1 MSAVGVGALVGLTAF
16 GVISLGEG
24 ERRAARVSFILAAAV
39 SASCFIVAALPQ
51 PAPLIGAAIMAIAAL
66 VAVILWFVPVAR
78 LPVGGGRPSRRVD
91 ERDIM
96 FARGRLAPGSPEYE
110 LYYAMRPRNKQGDD
124 NTRSLPGLLSPDAE
138 LAEPIA
144 FAAADACFDLTEA
157 LRDHVDGKVAAR
169 RVERAPDEWKAA
181 LGGLARS
188 LGAVDVG
195 VTELR
200 PYHIYTHVGRG
211 TGVYGEAVDLDHRW
225 AFAFTVEM
233 DHRRIL
239 QAPAPP
245 VVEESARQY
254 VEGAKVAL
262 ITASWIRRLG
272 YPARA
277 HIDGNYRVIAPLV
290 ARDAGLGEIGR
301 MGLLMTP
308 NLGPR
313 VRLGVVTT
321 DLPLVA
327 DEPGDDQT
335 VIDFCTICRKCAT
348 NCPVVAIPSG
358 ERNPVDDGLRWAIDA
373 ETCFRYWNVIG
384 TDCATCIRSC
394 PYSHPDSFAHNLVRR
409 AISASPAARRTM
421 LWLDDVFYG

>member
-1 MSAVGVGALVGLTAF
+1 MAAAGVGALVGLTAF

-24 ERRAARVSFILAAAV
+24 ERRAARVSFILAAAI
-39 SASCFIVAALPQ
+39 SLPCFVVAALP
-51 PAPLIGAAIMAIAAL
+51 PPGPLIGAAIIAIAA
-66 VAVILWFVPVAR
+66 VAAVVLWFVPLPP

-96 FARGRLAPGSPEYE
+96 FARGRLVPGSPEYE
-110 LYYAMRPRNKQGDD
+110 AYYEMRPENKGGDD
-124 NTRSLPGLLSPDAE
+124 HTRSLPGLMSLDAE
-138 LAEPIA
+138 LAEPVA
-144 FAAADACFDLTEA
+144 FAAAEACFDLTEA
-157 LRDHVDGKVAAR
+157 LRDHVDSEVAEE

-188 LGAVDVG
+188 LGAVEVG

-200 PYHIYTHVGRG
+200 SYHIYSHVGRG
-211 TGVYGEAVDLDHRW
+211 TGTYGEAVDLDHRW
-225 AFAFTVEM
+225 AIAFTVEM

-254 VEGAKVAL
+254 VEGAKIAL
-262 ITASWIRRLG
+262 ITANWIRRLG

-277 HIDGNYRVIAPLV
+277 HIDGNYRIIAPLV

-327 DEPGDDQT
+327 DEPGDDRT

-348 NCPVVAIPSG
+348 NCPVAAIPFG
-358 ERNPVDDGLRWAIDA
+358 ERTPVDDGLRWSIDA

-394 PYSHPDSFAHNLVRR
+394 PYSHPDSLAHNVVRR
-409 AISASPAARRTM
+409 AIAASPAARRAM